1 MPATRPH
8 DAEPTGDPDV
18 TLHRLENPFT
28 LHYDKLII
36 AVGAYSQSELLGL
49 FLYYFSSPFFS
60 VQYTWCK
67 RTRAFP
73 QGREG
78 RPQNSRAYS

>member
-18 TLHRLENPFT
+18 TLHRPENPFT

-36 AVGAYSQSELLGL
+36 AVGAYSQSE
-49 FLYYFSSPFFS
+49 
-60 VQYTWCK
+60 V
-67 RTRAFP
+67 A
-73 QGREG
+73 
-78 RPQNSRAYS
+78 